1 MQDHIVKD
9 IEIKSHLDFVQTT
22 NFFDIAYGSTTY
34 VGYDTISTML
44 KKFPLDSA
52 NDFNLNEHNAITQNI
67 NYVFSHFNIFDI
79 KNYQDF
85 KDKRAIRFFN
95 HIYCLLC
102 DIKQGKP
109 LISPFSITR
118 YPNGQNFLHP
128 GAKRILLHNVYH
140 DPIKYIVTDFTH
152 NPLKIYNFKTFNFDW
167 SVGDYWISYRYRKNI
182 MHKELFGV
190 PKTNKRNDFIS
201 VEYVTDRIFEYTG
214 NTVRVNDVN
223 IMKKQ
228 NGVWRVVLE

>member
-22 NFFDIAYGSTTY
+22 NFFDITYGSTSY

-52 NDFNLNEHNAITQNI
+52 NNFNLNEHNAIVENI
-67 NYVFSHFNIFDI
+67 DLVFEHFNTFDI

-85 KDKRAIRFFN
+85 KHKGAIRFFN

-102 DIKQGKP
+102 DLKQGKP
-109 LISPFSITR
+109 IVSPFSITR
-118 YPNGQNFLHP
+118 YPNGYNLLHP
-128 GAKRILLHNVYH
+128 GAKRILLHNVYN
-140 DPIKYIVTDFTH
+140 DQIKYIVTDFTL
-152 NPLKIYNFKTFNFDW
+152 NPPKMYDIQTFDFDW
-167 SVGDYWISYRYRKNI
+167 SAGEYWISYRYRKNI
-182 MHKELFGV
+182 FHKELFGV
-190 PKTNKRNDFIS
+190 PKTNSRNDFIS

-214 NTVRVNDVN
+214 KAVRVNDTT
-223 IMKKQ
+223 IMKKH
-228 NGVWRVVLE
+228 NDIWSVVLE